1 MTKKEMIF
9 RNPFG
14 ALGIDCDDLI
24 NGGELGAVM
33 ARAGLGK
40 TSLVVQMALHA
51 MARGKNVLH
60 VSLEEPVKK
69 VNVWYSEMFANLAD
83 LNKVED
89 PQSAYDETLHNR
101 MIRTMNVDGFSVA
114 RLEERV
120 GDLMEQGIFKPDM
133 VIIDGY
139 PFEEMG
145 RKPMEEVKEFMN
157 RIGAFTLF
165 TVKTHRHEAPAESG
179 LPVQISGVN
188 DLFSILLQIVPQ
200 DKTIRIKPIKG
211 PKAGDEGAVLDP
223 ETMIIR

>member
-1 MTKKEMIF
+1 MTKKELIF

-51 MARGKNVLH
+51 MARNKNVLH

-69 VNVWYSEMFANLAD
+69 VNVWYSEMFTNLAD
-83 LNKVED
+83 LNKVEE
-89 PQSAYDETLHNR
+89 PQSAYDETLPHR
-101 MIRTMNVDGFSVA
+101 MILTMNVDGFSVA
-114 RLEERV
+114 RLEERIA
-120 GDLMEQGIFKPDM
+120 DLMEQGIFKPEIM
-133 VIIDGY
+133 IIDGY

-145 RKPMEEVKEFMN
+145 RRQMEEVKSLAA
-157 RIGAFTLF
+157 RIGAFALF
-165 TVKTHRHEAPAESG
+165 TVKTHRHEAPAENG
-179 LPVQISGVN
+179 LPVQIQGVD
-188 DLFSILLQIVPQ
+188 DLFDILLQIVPENNAICV
-200 DKTIRIKPIKG
+200 KSVKG
-211 PKAGDEGAVLDP
+211 PKAGENGAVLDP